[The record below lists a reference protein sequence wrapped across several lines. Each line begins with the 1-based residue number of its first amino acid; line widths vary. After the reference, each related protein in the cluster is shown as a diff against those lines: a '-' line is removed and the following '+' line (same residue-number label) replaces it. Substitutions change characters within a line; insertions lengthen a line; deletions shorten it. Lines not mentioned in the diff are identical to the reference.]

1 MDICEMCTTPNPVPP
16 VQPAAKPPKE
26 EAAEE
31 VEEEEEPKPRVTS
44 SSLLYHQLRSRALK
58 ALCKLIQEP
67 KPAAEL
73 FKSGMLP
80 LLLSMSVRPTEL
92 EGFQSL
98 TGMERTEE
106 RLLEL
111 SKQAAQ
117 GMTEDTYRFMQRHK
131 GNALEASPFSHLGLH
146 LPNALDPGSSRA
158 MNFDGDGLTRA
169 TLSTSKESSFG
180 VVRSNFLIPNTLPAY
195 YYEIT
200 VEKKGLV
207 RTDASSWEVA
217 IGLFRSGFP
226 LSGFPGSNSS
236 YAFSGRT
243 GEIHC
248 TNSSKTTRSTFGQA
262 FGEGDVIGCGWNLRK
277 NTVFFTKNGELLTA
291 KDAPTTTNAFENVTG
306 RFYPVVWLENDQ
318 AEVSFNFGQHP
329 FLFDFA
335 SVLPPGYLSAGGKA
349 PAAPLLSAAEMRR
362 RTMAEELVMMMG
374 GSFPSMLCEIALERS
389 ADDVQRAANWL
400 IEYGYRELDRMGNE
414 TIRASQIAEDERK
427 LKLTGVLPDK
437 DKEPD
442 SDDEE
447 DLAEWLG
454 GSGSDARQSA
464 SNYLDD
470 EIEEDLPLGLE
481 RAELNQV
488 AQPAARARGAPPGE
502 GSSGMNMDNLKVDEI
517 VPGQVLTV
525 SELAPSISI
534 INQYNVDG
542 ELGDGNARI
551 AQFLGR
557 TGVVTGVNVN
567 NKSVQLMFY
576 NTAKVRGWI
585 VCCCVCTVS

>member
-1 MDICEMCTTPNPVPP
+1 
-16 VQPAAKPPKE
+16 
-26 EAAEE
+26 
-31 VEEEEEPKPRVTS
+31 
-44 SSLLYHQLRSRALK
+44 
-58 ALCKLIQEP
+58 
-67 KPAAEL
+67 
-73 FKSGMLP
+73 
-80 LLLSMSVRPTEL
+80 
-92 EGFQSL
+92 
-98 TGMERTEE
+98 
-106 RLLEL
+106 
-111 SKQAAQ
+111 
-117 GMTEDTYRFMQRHK
+117 
-131 GNALEASPFSHLGLH
+131 
-146 LPNALDPGSSRA
+146 
-158 MNFDGDGLTRA
+158 
-169 TLSTSKESSFG
+169 
-180 VVRSNFLIPNTLPAY
+180 
-195 YYEIT
+195 
-200 VEKKGLV
+200 
-207 RTDASSWEVA
+207 
-217 IGLFRSGFP
+217 
-226 LSGFPGSNSS
+226 
-236 YAFSGRT
+236 
-243 GEIHC
+243 
-248 TNSSKTTRSTFGQA
+248 
-262 FGEGDVIGCGWNLRK
+262 
-277 NTVFFTKNGELLTA
+277 
-291 KDAPTTTNAFENVTG
+291 
-306 RFYPVVWLENDQ
+306 
-318 AEVSFNFGQHP
+318 
-329 FLFDFA
+329 
-335 SVLPPGYLSAGGKA
+335 
-349 PAAPLLSAAEMRR
+349 
-362 RTMAEELVMMMG
+362 
-374 GSFPSMLCEIALERS
+374 
-389 ADDVQRAANWL
+389 
-400 IEYGYRELDRMGNE
+400 MGNE